1 MIVGNGLIA
10 SGFKSSKEDYS
21 KYIIFASGVSNSKE
35 SNSKEYDREKKI
47 IIETI
52 NNNKKLKFIYFS
64 SILTGIINNEYY
76 NQKLENE
83 KLIEKNCSNYII
95 FRVPQ
100 IIGKLG
106 NPNNLINYFKDCIN
120 SKKEI
125 TIYNNTQR
133 SLIDIEDLV
142 NVVNY
147 CKEKVNCKILNFS
160 YVKKIEVLDLCNFV
174 AEILNQKPIKKCIN
188 SNSNNNWDICNSKLI
203 SDAIVNI
210 DLLNYNYNVIKKY
223 LNK

>member
-1 MIVGNGLIA
+1 MIIGNGLIA
-10 SGFKSSKEDYS
+10 SGFKSSDEDYS

-35 SNSKEYDREKKI
+35 SNSKEYDREKKL
-47 IIETI
+47 IIESI

-64 SILTGIINNEYY
+64 SILTGVVNNEYY

-147 CKEKVNCKILNFS
+147 CKDKANCETLNFS
-160 YVKKIEVLDLCNFV
+160 YVRKIEALDLCNFV
-174 AEILNQKPIKKCIN
+174 ADILTQKPNIKCIN

-203 SDAIVNI
+203 SEAIVSI

-223 LNK
+223 LKK